1 MQSNFQGLANSQ
13 QGSKLAIPRLK
24 RAPPPPPPPMS
35 SERSREGYV
44 ATQLNH
50 TLAALLRDLSE
61 HVDNDNKQRIE
72 DALEHAAD
80 DILSHATSASL
91 NLGKRSRK
99 PFTSEDED
107 DEAHGE
113 AHVTASVGSNEDLDH
128 LDEDLTRDHESRA
141 TGYVGLNSE
150 VQWLRSAQRQT
161 EDTGAEPYGQP
172 HGPPG
177 STRDAASKRSDAL
190 HDRRD
195 DIQEHSRQ
203 GSMRYMNDTTF
214 YLDSDDIET
223 DIFVDPYED
232 PDPDIAEKLFNC
244 YFETVHPSF
253 PLVPQTFEDQSR
265 KYLGA
270 LRHNNAYQVPR
281 KWRTQMNLLL
291 AIGAKYSHLI
301 GAEWRGDDGD
311 HLVYMNRAV
320 RLLSL
325 KNTVMVISAPDL
337 ELVQATGALAFYFLV
352 IGHVSRAWITIG
364 ISIRLAL
371 ALGLHLRNEDSGAE
385 ESKKELLVRTW
396 WSLQSTESLVSAITG
411 RPPVIAFE
419 DCTASLPRSPPGEQ
433 LNHRDMLRK
442 FARRGT
448 GDDSPHTTTDSYTS
462 ESGQQ
467 GSGRDCYLINHINIT
482 FISQRALLELYSPR
496 TAARSW
502 KSVQG
507 SISGLLNELEEWS
520 KAALPGG
527 RQAARK
533 KHMTGLEREQ
543 FLIKA
548 DYWSTKMLV
557 TRPCLCKIERRI
569 RNESKASVE
578 FNKTSAEACVGAALE
593 MTKLF
598 PDEPDLDFI
607 YSKGP
612 WWAIVHFIMQSIAVL
627 ILEMAYRNREMESS
641 EPSMVVSI
649 RKLIRW
655 LSAMRHNDPVAARAH
670 HVIKRVLKRF
680 SPALQFQADE
690 LLDLYEEET
699 PRPDAYQHHYIPYN
713 AQQTAEV
720 PQENFRLNS
729 MDTSST
735 FDPRPSQY
743 YPLDNL
749 PGHQDSFDP
758 FYLPDEPI
766 VPMPFGNPFFT
777 IFNHG
782 VPFVNMQ
789 SLWDQPG
796 YLNDFDLD
804 LSHVDTS
811 QDSHDGGQGSNVEYP
826 PEHQQQQQ

>member
-13 QGSKLAIPRLK
+13 QGSKLAIPKLK
-24 RAPPPPPPPMS
+24 RAPLPLPPVS
-35 SERSREGYV
+35 SQRSREG
-44 ATQLNH
+44 
-50 TLAALLRDLSE
+50 
-61 HVDNDNKQRIE
+61 HV
-72 DALEHAAD
+72 
-80 DILSHATSASL
+80 
-91 NLGKRSRK
+91 
-99 PFTSEDED
+99 EDED

-172 HGPPG
+172 RGPPG
-177 STRDAASKRSDAL
+177 STRDAASERSDAL

-195 DIQEHSRQ
+195 DTQEHSRQ

-214 YLDSDDIET
+214 YLDSDDIEM

-232 PDPDIAEKLFNC
+232 PDPDIAEKLFYC

-253 PLVPQTFEDQSR
+253 PLVPETFEDQSR
-265 KYLGA
+265 KYLSA

-301 GAEWRGDDGD
+301 GAAWRGNDGD
-311 HLVYMNRAV
+311 HLVYMTRAM

-325 KNTVMVISAPDL
+325 ENTIMIISAPDL
-337 ELVQATGALAFYFLV
+337 GLVQATGALAFYFLA

-371 ALGLHLRNEDSGAE
+371 ALGLHLRNEDSEAE
-385 ESKKELLVRTW
+385 EWKKELLVRTW
-396 WSLQSTESLVSAITG
+396 WSLQSTESLLSAITG

-442 FARRGT
+442 FAWRGT
-448 GDDSPHTTTDSYTS
+448 GDGSPHTTTDSYMS

-467 GSGRDCYLINHINIT
+467 DPGRDCYLINHINIA
-482 FISQRALLELYSPR
+482 FISQRALLQLYSPR

-543 FLIKA
+543 FLLEA

-578 FNKTSAEACVGAALE
+578 FNKTTAEVCVGAAFE
-593 MTKLF
+593 MTNLF
-598 PDEPDLDFI
+598 PDEPDLEFI

-612 WWAIVHFIMQSIAVL
+612 WWAIIHFFMQSTAVL
-627 ILEMAYRNREMESS
+627 ILEMTYRSMNTESS
-641 EPSMVVSI
+641 EPSMVASI

-670 HVIKRVLKRF
+670 HVVKEILERF
-680 SPALQFQADE
+680 APALQSQADE

-699 PRPDAYQHHYIPYN
+699 AGLDAHQHHHIPYN

-720 PQENFRLNS
+720 SQENFCLNPV
-729 MDTSST
+729 DTSST
-735 FDPRPSQY
+735 FDSWTSQY

-749 PGHQDSFDP
+749 PEHQDSLDP
-758 FYLPDEPI
+758 FYLPDEPT
-766 VPMPFGNPFFT
+766 VPMSFGNPFFT
-777 IFNHG
+777 NFDHG
-782 VPFVNMQ
+782 SSFVDMQ
-789 SLWDQPG
+789 SLWNQPG
-796 YLNDFDLD
+796 YLSAFDLD
-804 LSHVDTS
+804 LSHGNTS
-811 QDSHDGGQGSNVEYP
+811 LNSHDDKQG
-826 PEHQQQQQ
+826 

>member
-13 QGSKLAIPRLK
+13 QGSKLAIPKLK
-24 RAPPPPPPPMS
+24 RAPLPLPPVS
-35 SERSREGYV
+35 SQRSREGHV

-80 DILSHATSASL
+80 DTLSHATSASL
-91 NLGKRSRK
+91 HLGKRSRK

-172 HGPPG
+172 RGPPG
-177 STRDAASKRSDAL
+177 STRDAASERSDAL

-214 YLDSDDIET
+214 YLDSDDIEM

-232 PDPDIAEKLFNC
+232 PDPDIAEKLFYC

-253 PLVPQTFEDQSR
+253 PL
-265 KYLGA
+265 
-270 LRHNNAYQVPR
+270 
-281 KWRTQMNLLL
+281 
-291 AIGAKYSHLI
+291 
-301 GAEWRGDDGD
+301 
-311 HLVYMNRAV
+311 
-320 RLLSL
+320 
-325 KNTVMVISAPDL
+325 
-337 ELVQATGALAFYFLV
+337 TGALAFYFLA

-371 ALGLHLRNEDSGAE
+371 ALGLHLRNEDSEAE
-385 ESKKELLVRTW
+385 EWKKELLVRTW
-396 WSLQSTESLVSAITG
+396 WSLQSTESLLSAITG

-442 FARRGT
+442 FAWRGT
-448 GDDSPHTTTDSYTS
+448 GDGSPHTTTDSYMS

-467 GSGRDCYLINHINIT
+467 DPGRDCYLINHINIA
-482 FISQRALLELYSPR
+482 FISQRALLQLYSPR

-543 FLIKA
+543 FLLEA

-578 FNKTSAEACVGAALE
+578 FNKTTAEVCVGAAFE
-593 MTKLF
+593 MTNLF
-598 PDEPDLDFI
+598 PDEPDLEFI

-612 WWAIVHFIMQSIAVL
+612 WWAIIHFFMQSTAVL
-627 ILEMAYRNREMESS
+627 ILEMTYRSMNTESS
-641 EPSMVVSI
+641 EPSMVASI

-670 HVIKRVLKRF
+670 HVVKEILERF
-680 SPALQFQADE
+680 APALQSQADE

-699 PRPDAYQHHYIPYN
+699 AELDAHQHHHIPYN

-720 PQENFRLNS
+720 SQENFCLNPV
-729 MDTSST
+729 DTSST
-735 FDPRPSQY
+735 FDSWTSQY

-749 PGHQDSFDP
+749 PEHQDSLDP
-758 FYLPDEPI
+758 FYLPDEPT
-766 VPMPFGNPFFT
+766 VPMSFGNPFFT
-777 IFNHG
+777 NFNHDS
-782 VPFVNMQ
+782 PFVDMQ
-789 SLWDQPG
+789 SLWNQPG
-796 YLNDFDLD
+796 YLSAFDLD
-804 LSHVDTS
+804 LSHGNTS
-811 QDSHDGGQGSNVEYP
+811 LNSHDDRQG
-826 PEHQQQQQ
+826 

>member
-13 QGSKLAIPRLK
+13 QGFKLAIPKLK
-24 RAPPPPPPPMS
+24 RAPPPPPPVS
-35 SERSREGYV
+35 SQRSREGHV

-80 DILSHATSASL
+80 DTLSHATSASL
-91 NLGKRSRK
+91 HLGKRSRK
-99 PFTSEDED
+99 PFTSEDDD

-177 STRDAASKRSDAL
+177 STRDAASERSDAL

-203 GSMRYMNDTTF
+203 GSMSYMNDTTF

-232 PDPDIAEKLFNC
+232 PDPDIAEKLFYC
-244 YFETVHPSF
+244 YFETVHPFF
-253 PLVPQTFEDQSR
+253 PL
-265 KYLGA
+265 
-270 LRHNNAYQVPR
+270 
-281 KWRTQMNLLL
+281 
-291 AIGAKYSHLI
+291 
-301 GAEWRGDDGD
+301 
-311 HLVYMNRAV
+311 
-320 RLLSL
+320 
-325 KNTVMVISAPDL
+325 
-337 ELVQATGALAFYFLV
+337 TGALAFYFLA

-371 ALGLHLRNEDSGAE
+371 ALGLHLRNEDSEAE
-385 ESKKELLVRTW
+385 EWKKELLVRTW
-396 WSLQSTESLVSAITG
+396 WSLQSTESLLSAITG

-442 FARRGT
+442 FAWRGT
-448 GDDSPHTTTDSYTS
+448 GDDSPHTTTDSYMS

-467 GSGRDCYLINHINIT
+467 DPGRDCYLINHINIA

-543 FLIKA
+543 FLLKA

-578 FNKTSAEACVGAALE
+578 FNKTTAEACVGAAFE

-598 PDEPDLDFI
+598 PDEPDLEFI

-612 WWAIVHFIMQSIAVL
+612 WWAIIHFFMQSTAVL
-627 ILEMAYRNREMESS
+627 ILEMTYRGMNMESS
-641 EPSMVVSI
+641 EPSMVASV

-670 HVIKRVLKRF
+670 HVIKEILERF
-680 SPALQFQADE
+680 APALQSQADE

-699 PRPDAYQHHYIPYN
+699 AGLDAYQHHHIPYN

-720 PQENFRLNS
+720 PQENFCLNPV
-729 MDTSST
+729 DTSST
-735 FDPRPSQY
+735 FDSWPSQY

-749 PGHQDSFDP
+749 PEHQDSLDP
-758 FYLPDEPI
+758 FYLPDEPT
-766 VPMPFGNPFFT
+766 VPMSFGNPFFT
-777 IFNHG
+777 NFNHDS
-782 VPFVNMQ
+782 PFVDMQ
-789 SLWDQPG
+789 SLWNQSG
-796 YLNDFDLD
+796 YLSAFDLD
-804 LSHVDTS
+804 LSHGNTS
-811 QDSHDGGQGSNVEYP
+811 LNSHDDRQG
-826 PEHQQQQQ
+826 

>member
-1 MQSNFQGLANSQ
+1 MQGDSPELGSSLQGP
-13 QGSKLAIPRLK
+13 KMAIPRLK
-24 RAPPPPPPPMS
+24 RAPPPSPPPMS
-35 SERSREGYV
+35 SERSREG
-44 ATQLNH
+44 
-50 TLAALLRDLSE
+50 
-61 HVDNDNKQRIE
+61 HV
-72 DALEHAAD
+72 
-80 DILSHATSASL
+80 
-91 NLGKRSRK
+91 
-99 PFTSEDED
+99 EDED
-107 DEAHGE
+107 GEAHGE

-128 LDEDLTRDHESRA
+128 LDEDLMRDHESRA

-177 STRDAASKRSDAL
+177 STRDAASERSDAL

-253 PLVPQTFEDQSR
+253 PL
-265 KYLGA
+265 
-270 LRHNNAYQVPR
+270 
-281 KWRTQMNLLL
+281 
-291 AIGAKYSHLI
+291 
-301 GAEWRGDDGD
+301 
-311 HLVYMNRAV
+311 
-320 RLLSL
+320 
-325 KNTVMVISAPDL
+325 
-337 ELVQATGALAFYFLV
+337 TGALAFYFLV

-371 ALGLHLRNEDSGAE
+371 ALGLHLRNEDPGAE

-419 DCTASLPRSPPGEQ
+419 DCTASLPRSLPGEQ
-433 LNHRDMLRK
+433 LNHRDTLRK

-448 GDDSPHTTTDSYTS
+448 GDDSPHTMTDSYTS
-462 ESGQQ
+462 ESGQRDP
-467 GSGRDCYLINHINIT
+467 GRDHYLMNHINIA
-482 FISQRALLELYSPR
+482 FISQKALLELYSPR

-527 RQAARK
+527 CQAARK

-543 FLIKA
+543 FLLKA

-593 MTKLF
+593 ITKLF
-598 PDEPDLDFI
+598 PDDPDLDFI

-627 ILEMAYRNREMESS
+627 ILDMTYRNREIKSS

-655 LSAMRHNDPVAARAH
+655 LRAMRHNDPVAARAH
-670 HVIKRVLKRF
+670 HVIKGVLKRF
-680 SPALQFQADE
+680 SPALQSQADE

-699 PRPDAYQHHYIPYN
+699 PGPDAYQHHYIPYN

-720 PQENFRLNS
+720 PQENFRLNL
-729 MDTSST
+729 MNTSST

-749 PGHQDSFDP
+749 PGHQGSFDP
-758 FYLPDEPI
+758 FYLPDESI
-766 VPMPFGNPFFT
+766 VPMPFDNPFFT
-777 IFNHG
+777 NFNHG

-796 YLNDFDLD
+796 YLNAFDLD
-804 LSHVDTS
+804 LSHVNTS
-811 QDSHDGGQGSNVEYP
+811 QDSHDGGQGSNVEYL
-826 PEHQQQQQ
+826 PEQQQQQQQQQQHFEYYPSQG

>member
-13 QGSKLAIPRLK
+13 QGSKLAIPKLK
-24 RAPPPPPPPMS
+24 RAPLPLPPVS
-35 SERSREGYV
+35 SQRSREGHV

-80 DILSHATSASL
+80 DTLSHATSASL
-91 NLGKRSRK
+91 HLGKRSRK

-172 HGPPG
+172 RGPPG
-177 STRDAASKRSDAL
+177 STRDAASERSDAL

-195 DIQEHSRQ
+195 DTQEHSRQ

-214 YLDSDDIET
+214 YLDSDDIEM

-232 PDPDIAEKLFNC
+232 PDPDIAEKLFYC

-253 PLVPQTFEDQSR
+253 PLVPETFEDQSR
-265 KYLGA
+265 KYLSA

-301 GAEWRGDDGD
+301 GAAWRGNDGD
-311 HLVYMNRAV
+311 HLVYMTRAM

-325 KNTVMVISAPDL
+325 ENTIMIISAPDL
-337 ELVQATGALAFYFLV
+337 GLVQATGALAFYFLA

-371 ALGLHLRNEDSGAE
+371 ALGLHLRNEDSEAE
-385 ESKKELLVRTW
+385 EWKKELLVRTW
-396 WSLQSTESLVSAITG
+396 WSLQSTESLLSAITG
-411 RPPVIAFE
+411 RPPVIVFE

-442 FARRGT
+442 FAWRGT
-448 GDDSPHTTTDSYTS
+448 GDGSPHTTTDSYMS

-467 GSGRDCYLINHINIT
+467 DPGRDCYLINHINIA
-482 FISQRALLELYSPR
+482 FISQRALLQLYSPR

-520 KAALPGG
+520 KTALPGG

-543 FLIKA
+543 FLLEA

-578 FNKTSAEACVGAALE
+578 FNKTTAEVCVGAAFE
-593 MTKLF
+593 MTNLF
-598 PDEPDLDFI
+598 PDEPDLEFI

-612 WWAIVHFIMQSIAVL
+612 WWAIIHFFMQSTAVL
-627 ILEMAYRNREMESS
+627 ILEMTYRSMNTESS
-641 EPSMVVSI
+641 EPSMVASI

-670 HVIKRVLKRF
+670 HVVKEILERF
-680 SPALQFQADE
+680 APALQSQADE
-690 LLDLYEEET
+690 LLGLYEEET
-699 PRPDAYQHHYIPYN
+699 AGLDAHQHHHIPYN

-720 PQENFRLNS
+720 SQENFCLNPV
-729 MDTSST
+729 DTSST
-735 FDPRPSQY
+735 FDSWTSQY

-749 PGHQDSFDP
+749 PEHQDSLDP
-758 FYLPDEPI
+758 FYLPDEPT
-766 VPMPFGNPFFT
+766 VPMSFGNPFFT
-777 IFNHG
+777 NFDHG
-782 VPFVNMQ
+782 SSFVDMQ
-789 SLWDQPG
+789 SLWNQPG
-796 YLNDFDLD
+796 YLSAFDLD
-804 LSHVDTS
+804 LSHGNTS
-811 QDSHDGGQGSNVEYP
+811 LNSHDDKQG
-826 PEHQQQQQ
+826 